1 MLEARFLLKPSDSD
15 GLLPPLPP
23 LCFSIA
29 FHTETASLS
38 KEERKE
44 IADKLKT
51 KYKTINKKF
60 KNRTETILWIINN
73 QLGRR
78 NISNY
83 DRTRLAL
90 RFEEIISPGQG
101 ARTELSQKSDK
112 VDTKKEIIKSAG
124 FDSRSVKTIKIT
136 ITLIKNKRNNKKCWV
151 RFQVRRFESDL
162 LSVKT
167 I

>member
-1 MLEARFLLKPSDSD
+1 MLEARFLLKPSESD

-78 NISNY
+78 NISKW

-90 RFEEIISPGQG
+90 KKEDILKPIAEKKYKETVGRPSKLMQKSATISPKIDVRKQV
-101 ARTELSQKSDK
+101 AKIAK
-112 VDTKKEIIKSAG
+112 VSHDTVTK
-124 FDSRSVKTIKIT
+124 VKYIEK
-136 ITLIKNKRNNKKCWV
+136 
-151 RFQVRRFESDL
+151 L
-162 LSVKT
+162 LH
-167 I
+167 